1 MEQMTTQEIFEKCPE
16 INRFGHDWKEAYA
29 QVSNLLRSTK
39 EFRMMRCG
47 NSLFLIRISGD
58 HQAEISMF
66 NADPP
71 TKFARNFRDFAKAMR
86 AAGYTSAT
94 GVTDNLPT
102 LKLIERFGY
111 PIQIENL
118 GEDAEGITQYRGTV
132 NV

>member
-1 MEQMTTQEIFEKCPE
+1 MAQMTTQEIFEKCPE
-16 INRFGHDWKEAYA
+16 INRFGHDWKEVYA
-29 QVSNLLRSTK
+29 QVSDLLRSTK
-39 EFRMMRCG
+39 EFRMMRSG
-47 NSLFLIRISGD
+47 NSLFLIRITGD

-71 TKFARNFRDFAKAMR
+71 KKFARNFRDFAEALR

-102 LKLIERFGY
+102 LKLVESFGY
-111 PIQIENL
+111 PIKIENL
-118 GEDAEGITQYRGTV
+118 GKDDNGITQYRGTV

>member
-86 AAGYTSAT
+86 SAGYTSAT